1 MERVSLCVRISSKLP
16 LCDSRIGDNV
26 KKRGWSLGWVL
37 SGATRVSKEKF
48 SFLSG
53 LEIQPK
59 QTRRFIELS
68 VMKMNPLLLVVIP
81 LLVLSGP
88 YVNAGPVG
96 DFFKKV
102 GHSISKPLQSQP
114 PPPPQSTRPQPAN
127 TPHATRRPT
136 SRAAPAAAATPP
148 ASRTTITPSQRR
160 RAYWHCAA
168 CFSRG
173 YRKSKSWFALWN
185 SGPRPERHGHESL
198 SAGRGQVYRCH
209 RFCVRVRR
217 ERSIHR
223 KVFSGSVG

>member
-1 MERVSLCVRISSKLP
+1 MDALRGDGKRFAVCCISSKLP

-37 SGATRVSKEKF
+37 SGATRVSQEKF

-59 QTRRFIELS
+59 QTRRYIELLA
-68 VMKMNPLLLVVIP
+68 MKMNPLLLVVIP

-114 PPPPQSTRPQPAN
+114 PPPPPPPPQSTRSQPAN
-127 TPHATRRPT
+127 TPRATRRST
-136 SRAAPAAAATPP
+136 SRAAPAASTASP
-148 ASRTTITPSQRR
+148 AEAQPSQPPKEEE
-160 RAYWHCAA
+160 
-168 CFSRG
+168 F
-173 YRKSKSWFALWN
+173 
-185 SGPRPERHGHESL
+185 
-198 SAGRGQVYRCH
+198 
-209 RFCVRVRR
+209 
-217 ERSIHR
+217 
-223 KVFSGSVG
+223 

>member
-1 MERVSLCVRISSKLP
+1 MERVSLCVSISSKLP

-68 VMKMNPLLLVVIP
+68 VMKVKPLLLVVIP

-102 GHSISKPLQSQP
+102 GQSISKPLQPQ
-114 PPPPQSTRPQPAN
+114 PQSAPPQPAK

-136 SRAAPAAAATPP
+136 SRAAPAAAATSP
-148 ASRTTITPSQRR
+148 AVAQPSHSSKEEESTGAVQ
-160 RAYWHCAA
+160 HVSAA
-168 CFSRG
+168 DMEKAKAG
-173 YRKSKSWFALWN
+173 LPYGIPVPGRKGMVTSPYLPEEDKYIDVTGFA
-185 SGPRPERHGHESL
+185 
-198 SAGRGQVYRCH
+198 
-209 RFCVRVRR
+209 
-217 ERSIHR
+217 
-223 KVFSGSVG
+223 SGSVVKDPYTGKFFLVP